1 MVCITLL
8 NDEDSSVRMA
18 AVETL
23 ESVIPMRIARSFD
36 GRREAI
42 AALGRV
48 CVDWNARAR
57 AVALRVLVA
66 IADKSDFDVQAAVM
80 GEVLKDATEL
90 PLFARIAAVEAVP
103 IVTRSGDPYA
113 VRQLIQVPPPNP
125 PRPNRRTAPAPRTPH
140 RPASEPRGPT
150 SAGAGRRGP
159 GRAPHD
165 RGCAAQAREA
175 RRRTGTRSPR
185 RETPAV

>member
-1 MVCITLL
+1 MVCISLL

-23 ESVIPMRIARSFD
+23 ESVIPMRISRSFD
-36 GRREAI
+36 GRKESI

-113 VRQLIQVPPPNP
+113 VRQLIQAPPPHP
-125 PRPNRRTAPAPRTPH
+125 PRPNRRTAPAPRIPH
-140 RPASEPRGPT
+140 GPAPMK
-150 SAGAGRRGP
+150 
-159 GRAPHD
+159 
-165 RGCAAQAREA
+165 
-175 RRRTGTRSPR
+175 
-185 RETPAV
+185 